1 MSSIL
6 YSCYKSYSMLI
17 VLLIVLSDTASFII
31 AQSLTVCNEAQAA
44 MVASRQYCQEHDQ
57 VQTCSTKTV
66 VE

>member
-1 MSSIL
+1 
-6 YSCYKSYSMLI
+6 MLI